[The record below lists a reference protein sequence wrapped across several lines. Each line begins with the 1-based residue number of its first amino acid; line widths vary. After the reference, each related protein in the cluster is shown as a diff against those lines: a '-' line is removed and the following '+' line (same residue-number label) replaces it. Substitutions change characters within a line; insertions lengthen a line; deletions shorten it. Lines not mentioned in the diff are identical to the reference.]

1 MHTLFI
7 EVVEIRNALAYFVA
21 ASETEERKHK
31 IVTGGTCRFFR
42 RLSRRRR
49 RFGLRRGLRRGRG
62 CLL

>member
-7 EVVEIRNALAYFVA
+7 EVAKIRNALADFVA
-21 ASETEERKHK
+21 ASATKERKHK
-31 IVTGGTCRFFR
+31 IVTGRTCRFFR
-42 RLSRRRR
+42 RLSRRR